1 MLSRRRREL
10 RRGFKVPFRIGPS
23 QILDFALHPRWSL
36 ATLMHGVP
44 RFGNNQSARGGSSR
58 AFDRSQGRAEPV
70 FSVESGADGRITGT
84 AVVEVAD
91 EGRVYELVF
100 HTGEYFDREGLVE
113 QARIMPEVVFR
124 LRLPDPDARYHVPVI
139 VSPHGYSVWWSG

>member
-1 MLSRRRREL
+1 MATITSHVLDAVNGTHAGGVRVDCARIGDDGRRE
-10 RRGFKVPFRIGPS
+10 
-23 QILDFALHPRWSL
+23 A
-36 ATLMHGVP
+36 
-44 RFGNNQSARGGSSR
+44 
-58 AFDRSQGRAEPV
+58 V
-70 FSVESGADGRITGT
+70 FSVESGADGRISGI
-84 AVVEVAD
+84 AEVDGAD

-100 HTGEYFDREGLVE
+100 HTGEYFDREGLAE